1 MVRSSAKR
9 FAPRIRIWALPWH
22 ARCNSAGVLPAH
34 HSLHFRVHTRVLL
47 TLLIALFLVT
57 AVALAEPAHR
67 TLLREATEAV
77 KANDLAT
84 ATARME
90 QAARVAPDYPRVHFN
105 LARLYTAQGRSDDA
119 FRALRNLAG
128 MGLVFAIEQDPAF
141 TSLKDA
147 PEFAALVAAF
157 AANRAPIVPA
167 SADEAAWAITG
178 VTGIIESVATHPETL
193 ENFFGDVHH
202 RCIWYRDTSGPS
214 AVLRRFSA
222 DTDGLD
228 GVFALKFSADGRTLW
243 TTTSALPQMAGYT
256 EADKGRAALV
266 AYDVATR
273 RLLRSY
279 PLPADG
285 REHVLGDFALASDG
299 SVYVTDSTTP
309 AIWRLAPGGA
319 ALERWSADPSF
330 VSLQGAAFSADGRA
344 LYVADY
350 ANGIWRIDPSS
361 RQAVLLTAPA
371 GSTLFGI
378 DGLYSVPGVLLAVQ
392 NGVNPQ
398 RILRIGL
405 DAHGEA
411 SSVRVLAQGLA
422 AMKDPALG
430 QVLNRRFHF
439 VGDSGWELF
448 DEPAAAP
455 APRAVTI
462 LSVPAE

>member
-1 MVRSSAKR
+1 M
-9 FAPRIRIWALPWH
+9 
-22 ARCNSAGVLPAH
+22 LPAH

-57 AVALAEPAHR
+57 TVALAEPAHR
-67 TLLREATEAV
+67 TLLREATEAA
-77 KANDLAT
+77 KTNDLAT
-84 ATARME
+84 ATAKME

-119 FRALRNLAG
+119 FRALRTLAG
-128 MGLVFAIEQDPAF
+128 MGLVFAIEKDPAF
-141 TSLKDA
+141 ASLKDA

-157 AANRAPIVPA
+157 AANRGPIVPA
-167 SADEAAWAITG
+167 GADEAAWAITG

-214 AVLRRFSA
+214 AVLRKFSA

-243 TTTSALPQMAGYT
+243 ATTSALPQMAGYT

-285 REHVLGDFALASDG
+285 REHVLGDFALAADG
-299 SVYVTDSTTP
+299 SIYVTDSTTP
-309 AIWRLAPGGA
+309 AIWRLVPGGA
-319 ALERWSADPSF
+319 ALERWAADPSF
-330 VSLQGAAFSADGRA
+330 VSLQGAVFSADGRT

-350 ANGIWRIDPSS
+350 ANGIWRIDPATKE
-361 RQAVLLTAPA
+361 AVLVKAPA

-378 DGLYSVPGVLLAVQ
+378 DGLYAVPGALIAVQ

-398 RILRIGL
+398 RILRIAL
-405 DAHGEA
+405 DARGVA
-411 SSVRVLAQGLA
+411 TAVRVLVQGHA
-422 AMKDPALG
+422 ALKDAALG
-430 QVLNRRFHF
+430 QILNRRFHF
-439 VGDSGWELF
+439 VADSGWKLF
-448 DEPAAAP
+448 GQPSATP
-455 APRAVTI
+455 APRTVTI